1 MSKPNI
7 VLNVIPDDIR
17 SQDNLDN
24 QVQAF
29 LVAMKDI
36 LDTQCRMM
44 MNRDS
49 YIEREVIEKI
59 KGVRFKVISPV

>member
-1 MSKPNI
+1 MSIK
-7 VLNVIPDDIR
+7 NVIPNDIVCED
-17 SQDNLDN
+17 SLDN

-44 MNRDS
+44 VDKDN
-49 YIEREVIEKI
+49 YVERERVEKI
-59 KGVRFKVISPV
+59 EGVRFKVISKT